1 MKPIVRALYSA
12 GSFSGHDGTTWHFNV
27 PNAAHGKKCEPHR
40 ADVEAALSA
49 AVGSPITIVIG
60 EGAVDDP
67 DHPAPTP
74 ATGSPRPAAPRS
86 PGSVSAS
93 NSPQRTRDDSA
104 GASLP
109 VAIDDEPIDPDELT
123 DAPPETVLTPIDR
136 LAQAFP
142 GSELVADDGD

>member
-27 PNAAHGKKCEPHR
+27 PNAAHGKKCAEHR

-74 ATGSPRPAAPRS
+74 AAGSPRPASS
-86 PGSVSAS
+86 PNASGSPTAS
-93 NSPQRTRDDSA
+93 NPSQRLDESA
-104 GASLP
+104 A
-109 VAIDDEPIDPDELT
+109 DDEPRSIPT
-123 DAPPETVLTPIDR
+123 
-136 LAQAFP
+136 
-142 GSELVADDGD
+142 S